1 MKIKFKDPNKIPQKY
16 PKVVRQDPTMDDP
29 GFVEVGGYRLRPNVD
44 LIPQRGM
51 QEELSHSDCN
61 LIFLTGSATGGKM
74 QPYDADIITPSGI
87 RKMGDLQV
95 GDIISSVDGNTQT
108 VEEIYEHGMQDVYEV
123 TFTDGRTT
131 QCGLEHLWK
140 ASRRN
145 YHNGFKEYETLTLAE
160 IKKFLEEDD
169 RNKVAIPYCSP
180 IEFYTHEE
188 LPIKPYT
195 LGALLGDGSLTQNCN
210 PWITTIDVEI
220 LENIKSEGYHYWKPA
235 CRTKEY
241 KVSGDDILLKIK
253 ELGLYQK
260 RSWEK
265 FIPKQYK
272 FASISDRI
280 KLLQG
285 LIDTDGC
292 VAKNSYKIQYTT
304 TSPQLRDDILWI
316 ARSLGFRVT
325 YSTTIPSYTYKG
337 EKKRGREAYIMRIVG
352 PHMQDI
358 IKLKRKRD
366 LCAKTYA
373 KGRDL
378 FCCKIET
385 IKYIGK
391 KQCRCIRVSS
401 PDRLYLTDDFIVTHN
416 TFGGLLASMKGIGK
430 QNYTGRIITMQS
442 KDGEGGTSMARDAE
456 QIYGSFAGCKLSK
469 SGGITAEWPQWN
481 NAIKFIHVN
490 FNPDNPKEWNDFKQ
504 HAKANTAIFMY
515 GDEASGIETWKKFA
529 YLFSRNRD
537 SSGAMRPKMII
548 SFNPEHEHWTTAF
561 LKRAGYLTEDWWFN
575 KAMSGKTI
583 YFFSTGDD
591 VDGVVFGKTRKEVV
605 EKACVTVSDEEAA
618 LGMTPE
624 DMVKSFTCLF
634 ASPADN
640 KILVNITKGE
650 SIANLAAVGKTE
662 GAKMHLGYF
671 GPTDSGMTKVTPK
684 VIENIFTSPVSDFK
698 EARYATLDVSAGGD
712 LTIMWIWRGTT
723 LIGRE
728 DIVSDDPVKLEQWV
742 SHCLNKWGV
751 PMRNFAYDSGGMGF
765 FLKRYKD
772 GFAVTNNMRPV
783 QEIDSFGN
791 ATDIHKDYYDI
802 RSQLMAKFEAMLIM
816 GDISCEISPQTM
828 YPHTKKKILT
838 PFINILMEERN
849 LFIWEKINNKTK
861 ARTKNDFKTRYGYS
875 PDAMDSLWL
884 IARFHID
891 SRPKKEDVIEFTEA
905 DYYTA
910 FNNW

>member
-29 GFVEVGGYRLRPNVD
+29 GFVEIDGFRLRPNID

-51 QEELSHSDCN
+51 QENTAASDCN
-61 LIFLTGSATGGKM
+61 LIFLGGSGTSGKTF
-74 QPYDADIITPSGI
+74 IGL
-87 RKMGDLQV
+87 MGFCK
-95 GDIISSVDGNTQT
+95 G
-108 VEEIYEHGMQDVYEV
+108 
-123 TFTDGRTT
+123 
-131 QCGLEHLWK
+131 
-140 ASRRN
+140 
-145 YHNGFKEYETLTLAE
+145 
-160 IKKFLEEDD
+160 
-169 RNKVAIPYCSP
+169 
-180 IEFYTHEE
+180 
-188 LPIKPYT
+188 
-195 LGALLGDGSLTQNCN
+195 
-210 PWITTIDVEI
+210 
-220 LENIKSEGYHYWKPA
+220 
-235 CRTKEY
+235 
-241 KVSGDDILLKIK
+241 
-253 ELGLYQK
+253 
-260 RSWEK
+260 
-265 FIPKQYK
+265 
-272 FASISDRI
+272 
-280 KLLQG
+280 
-285 LIDTDGC
+285 
-292 VAKNSYKIQYTT
+292 
-304 TSPQLRDDILWI
+304 
-316 ARSLGFRVT
+316 LGF
-325 YSTTIPSYTYKG
+325 
-337 EKKRGREAYIMRIVG
+337 
-352 PHMQDI
+352 
-358 IKLKRKRD
+358 
-366 LCAKTYA
+366 
-373 KGRDL
+373 
-378 FCCKIET
+378 
-385 IKYIGK
+385 
-391 KQCRCIRVSS
+391 
-401 PDRLYLTDDFIVTHN
+401 
-416 TFGGLLASMKGIGK
+416 
-430 QNYTGRIITMQS
+430 QNFTGRIVTMQS
-442 KDGEGGTSMARDAE
+442 KDGDVGSSMKRDAE
-456 QIYGSFAGCKLSK
+456 QIYGGFAGCKLTVS
-469 SGGITAEWPQWN
+469 SGITAEWSQWN
-481 NAIKFIHVN
+481 NTLKFIHVN
-490 FNPDNPKEWNDFKQ
+490 FNPFSPKDWEMYKA
-504 HAKANTAIFMY
+504 HCKANTASYIYF
-515 GDEASGIETWKKFA
+515 DECTGVETWKKFA
-529 YLFSRNRD
+529 YMFSRNRD
-537 SSGAMRPKMII
+537 SSGAMRPKTIC

-561 LKRAGYLTEDWWFN
+561 LKRAGYLNEDWTYPKENNGRVTYFY
-575 KAMSGKTI
+575 SGD
-583 YFFSTGDD
+583 GDD
-591 VDGVVFGKTRKEVV
+591 IDGIIFGKTRTEVV
-605 EKACVTVSDEEAA
+605 QKAGITISKEEEAF
-618 LGMTPE
+618 GMKPE
-624 DMVKSFTCLF
+624 DMVKSFTCF
-634 ASPADN
+634 MGSPIDN
-640 KILVNITKGE
+640 KILVNITQGE

-891 SRPKKEDVIEFTEA
+891 SRPKKEDVMEFTEA

>member
-1 MKIKFKDPNKIPQKY
+1 MRLRFKDPKKIPEKY
-16 PKVVRQDPTMDDP
+16 PAVVRQDPTMDDP
-29 GFVEVGGYRLRPNVD
+29 GFVEVGGYRLRPHVD

-95 GDIISSVDGNTQT
+95 GDVISSVDGNMQT

-123 TFTDGRTT
+123 TFDDGRKTE
-131 QCGLEHLWK
+131 CGLEHLWHVSTREEK
-140 ASRRN
+140 VKYSDWQVM
-145 YHNGFKEYETLTLAE
+145 TL
-160 IKKFLEEDD
+160 EDIITF
-169 RNKVAIPYCSP
+169 RTNFPKGKVSIPFCEPLNFRSKS
-180 IEFYTHEE
+180 E
-188 LPIKPYT
+188 LPISPYT
-195 LGALLGDGSLTQNCN
+195 LGALIGNGSFRFSGCPVISQEDIHVIDRIREDGYTCN
-210 PWITTIDVEI
+210 YIP
-220 LENIKSEGYHYWKPA
+220 SSP
-235 CRTKEY
+235 REY
-241 KVSGDDILLKIK
+241 RVSGKDMMRAQYELKLK
-253 ELGLYQK
+253 DKY
-260 RSWEK
+260 SYEK
-265 FIPKQYK
+265 HIPEVYMY
-272 FASISDRI
+272 APVEDRI
-280 KLLQG
+280 ALIQG
-285 LIDTDGC
+285 MMDTDGY
-292 VAKNSYKIQYTT
+292 VDERGHISYSTSSKQLAKDAQWV
-304 TSPQLRDDILWI
+304 L
-316 ARSLGFRVT
+316 RSLGT
-325 YSTTIPSYTYKG
+325 KCTISEKKPHYTYNG
-337 EKKRGREAYIMRIVG
+337 EYKEGRIAYILQIN
-352 PHMQDI
+352 
-358 IKLKRKRD
+358 
-366 LCAKTYA
+366 
-373 KGRDL
+373 
-378 FCCKIET
+378 CCKNNKILFSLDRKKDRIIPYRNGKSQLRLT
-385 IKYIGK
+385 ISDIRYIGK

-401 PDRLYLTDDFIVTHN
+401 PDHLYLTNDFIVTHN

-575 KAMSGKTI
+575 KAMSGKTV

-671 GPTDSGMTKVTPK
+671 GPTDSGNTKVTAQ
-684 VIENIFTSPVSDFK
+684 VIENIYKAPVCDFNSI
-698 EARYATLDVSAGGD
+698 RYATLDVSSGGD

-728 DIVSDDPVKLEQWV
+728 DIVSSDPIEIEQWV
-742 SHCLNKWGV
+742 SHCLAKWGV
-751 PMRNFAYDSGGMGF
+751 SIKNFAYDSGGMGF
-765 FLKRYKD
+765 FLKRFRD
-772 GFAVTNNMRPV
+772 GYAVTNNMRPV

-791 ATDIHKDYYDI
+791 ATETHKEYYDI
-802 RSQLMAKFEAMLIM
+802 RSQLMAKFEAMLRI
-816 GDISCEISPQTM
+816 GDISCEIDPQTLF
-828 YPHTKKKILT
+828 PHTRKGTMT

-849 LFIWEKINNKTK
+849 LFIWEKLNNKTK
-861 ARTKNDFKTRYGYS
+861 ARTKSEFKTRYGYS

-884 IARFHID
+884 IARFFID
-891 SRPKKEDVIEFTEA
+891 GRAKKEEEPEFSEA
-905 DYYTA
+905 DYYEA
-910 FNNW
+910 FNEW

>member
-1 MKIKFKDPNKIPQKY
+1 MRLKFKDPKKIPEKY
-16 PKVVRQDPTMDDP
+16 PTVVRQDPTMDDP

-95 GDIISSVDGNTQT
+95 GDIISAVDGNMQT

-123 TFTDGRTT
+123 TFDDGRKTE
-131 QCGLEHLWK
+131 CGLEHLWEVSIK
-140 ASRRN
+140 RN
-145 YHNGFKEYETLTLAE
+145 SWTNYSEWTTITAREMFDELDKGHG
-160 IKKFLEEDD
+160 I
-169 RNKVAIPYCSP
+169 VIPYCKP
-180 IEFYTHEE
+180 VQFALNKE
-188 LPIKPYT
+188 LPIGPYT
-195 LGALLGDGSLTQNCN
+195 LGCILGDAHFN
-210 PWITTIDVEI
+210 PKHVPI
-220 LENIKSEGYHYWKPA
+220 LYCEHQDMLDRIASEGY
-235 CRTKEY
+235 TY
-241 KVSGDDILLKIK
+241 KSFPSHPRYYHIQGRDIRNAIK
-253 ELGLYQK
+253 AVGLHGK
-260 RSWEK
+260 HSWDK
-265 FIPKQYK
+265 FVPDIFKYTSVENRL
-272 FASISDRI
+272 ALI
-280 KLLQG
+280 QG
-285 LIDTDGC
+285 LMDTDGTVSGKWKESAYSSTSGQLALDLQWLIRSIGGRAC
-292 VAKNSYKIQYTT
+292 ISRYKTRATFNRQEREYRDSYKVRVKTPCNKNLYH
-304 TSPQLRDDILWI
+304 I
-316 ARSLGFRVT
+316 AYKKDKALGT
-325 YSTTIPSYTYKG
+325 YGNGKWT
-337 EKKRGREAYIMRIVG
+337 MRNRLIG
-352 PHMQDI
+352 Y
-358 IKLKRKRD
+358 R
-366 LCAKTYA
+366 
-373 KGRDL
+373 
-378 FCCKIET
+378 
-385 IKYIGK
+385 YIGK

-401 PDRLYLTDDFIVTHN
+401 PDHLYLTNDFIVTHN

-456 QIYGSFAGCKLSK
+456 QIYGRFAGCRLSK

-561 LKRAGYLTEDWWFN
+561 LKRAGYLTEDWWFD
-575 KAMSGKTI
+575 KTMSGKTV

-591 VDGVVFGKTRKEVV
+591 IDGLVFGKTRDEVV
-605 EKACVTVSDEEAA
+605 KRAGVTVSEEEAA
-618 LGMTPE
+618 LGLTPE

-671 GPTDSGMTKVTPK
+671 GPTDSGNTKVTAQ
-684 VIENIFTSPVSDFK
+684 VIENIFKVPVCDFK
-698 EARYATLDVSAGGD
+698 EQRYATLDVSAGGD

-728 DIVSDDPVKLEQWV
+728 DIVSDDPVKIEQWV
-742 SHCLNKWGV
+742 SHCLNKWGISI
-751 PMRNFAYDSGGMGF
+751 RNFAYDSGGLGF
-765 FLKRYKD
+765 FLKRYRD
-772 GFAVTNNMRPV
+772 GYAVTSNMRPV

-802 RSQLMAKFEAMLIM
+802 RSQLMAKFEAMLRM
-816 GDISCEISPQTM
+816 GDISCEINPQTLF
-828 YPHTKKKILT
+828 PHTRKKTLT
-838 PFINILMEERN
+838 PFIDILMEERN
-849 LFIWEKINNKTK
+849 LFIWEKLNNKTK
-861 ARTKNDFKTRYGYS
+861 ARTKNEFKTRYGYS

-884 IARFHID
+884 IARFFID
-891 SRPKKEDVIEFTEA
+891 SRPKKEDIEEFTEA
-905 DYYTA
+905 DYYEA

>member
-16 PKVVRQDPTMDDP
+16 PKVIRQDPTMDDP
-29 GFVEVGGYRLRPNVD
+29 GFVEIDGYRLRPNVD

-74 QPYDADIITPSGI
+74 QPYDADIITPSGM

-140 ASRRN
+140 ATRRN

-304 TSPQLRDDILWI
+304 TSPQLRDDIQWI
-316 ARSLGFRVT
+316 ARSLGFRAT

-337 EKKRGREAYIMRIVG
+337 EKKRGREAYVMRIVG

-575 KAMSGKTI
+575 KAMSGKTV

-828 YPHTKKKILT
+828 YPHTRKKILT

-891 SRPKKEDVIEFTEA
+891 SRPKKEDVMEFTEA

>member
-1 MKIKFKDPNKIPQKY
+1 MRLRFKDPKHIPEKY

-95 GDIISSVDGNTQT
+95 GDIISSVDGNMQT

-123 TFTDGRTT
+123 IFDDGRKTE
-131 QCGLEHLWK
+131 CGLEHLWEVSIK
-140 ASRRN
+140 RN
-145 YHNGFKEYETLTLAE
+145 SWTNYSEWTTITAREMFDEFDKGHG
-160 IKKFLEEDD
+160 I
-169 RNKVAIPYCSP
+169 VIPYCNP
-180 IEFYTHEE
+180 VQFAQNKE
-188 LPIKPYT
+188 LPIGPYT
-195 LGALLGDGSLTQNCN
+195 LGCILGDAYFN
-210 PWITTIDVEI
+210 PYHVPI
-220 LENIKSEGYHYWKPA
+220 LFSEHSDMLDKVKAEGYL
-235 CRTKEY
+235 CKEY
-241 KVSGDDILLKIK
+241 PSAPRYFHIQGRDIRNAIK
-253 ELGLYQK
+253 AVGLHGK
-260 RSWEK
+260 HSWDK
-265 FIPKQYK
+265 FVPDIFKYTSVENRL
-272 FASISDRI
+272 ALI
-280 KLLQG
+280 QG
-285 LIDTDGC
+285 LMDTDGT
-292 VAKNSYKIQYTT
+292 VSGKWKESAFSTVSGQLALDLQWLIRSIGGRATVKRHKNIRGYTDGKDNARDYYKVCIKTPCNKNLYH
-304 TSPQLRDDILWI
+304 I
-316 ARSLGFRVT
+316 AYKKDKALGT
-325 YSTTIPSYTYKG
+325 YGNGKWP
-337 EKKRGREAYIMRIVG
+337 MRN
-352 PHMQDI
+352 
-358 IKLKRKRD
+358 
-366 LCAKTYA
+366 
-373 KGRDL
+373 
-378 FCCKIET
+378 KIT
-385 IKYIGK
+385 GYRYIGK

-401 PDRLYLTDDFIVTHN
+401 PDHLYLTNDFIVTHN

-575 KAMSGKTI
+575 KAMSGKTV

-618 LGMTPE
+618 IGMTPE

-671 GPTDSGMTKVTPK
+671 GPTDSGNTKVTAQ
-684 VIENIFTSPVSDFK
+684 VVENIFKAPVCDFNTT
-698 EARYATLDVSAGGD
+698 RYATLDVSGGGD

-728 DIVSDDPVKLEQWV
+728 DIVSSDPVEIEQWV
-742 SHCLNKWGV
+742 SHCLAKWGV
-751 PMRNFAYDSGGMGF
+751 SIKNFAYDSGGMGF
-765 FLKRYKD
+765 FLKRFRD
-772 GFAVTNNMRPV
+772 GYAVTNNMRPV

-791 ATDIHKDYYDI
+791 TTETHKEYYDI
-802 RSQLMAKFEAMLIM
+802 RSQLMAKFEAMLRI
-816 GDISCEISPQTM
+816 GDISCEIDPQTLF
-828 YPHTKKKILT
+828 PHTKKKVMT

-849 LFIWEKINNKTK
+849 LFIWEKLNNKTK
-861 ARTKNDFKTRYGYS
+861 ARTKAEFKTRYGYS

-884 IARFHID
+884 IARFFID
-891 SRPKKEDVIEFTEA
+891 GRAKKEEEPEFSEA
-905 DYYTA
+905 DYYEA
-910 FNNW
+910 FNCW